1 MSSTNFRKIIIS
13 GKICRIGNKIAACAD
28 KEVEMKKEAV
38 FMKRL
43 FAAILCLCLLAGCGR
58 TDSTGDTCRTAEAPG
73 ESMVSDTMGGSGEKA
88 VSAGETFRIIQE
100 QPENLLLAKTDGN
113 SADVYTLSLRDAELT
128 LDGNAFDRNEP
139 GAYQSFPDGT
149 LTGALVEVAC
159 DLVLET
165 YPGQLAE
172 VTAVNIR
179 SDGFD
184 DRCALY
190 LRVLND
196 LWAVDEGLNSDIT
209 MLSVDLSQTGLSDS
223 EQAAVAWVFGGM
235 HDISETMTV
244 SYEELAAEGYLS
256 DTAPE
261 VDGIPHWKDGCLFT
275 ITEQNGQDSIHVE
288 QDSKNITGAD
298 PLPRTEEESGAAC
311 QLPPAEAGQG
321 QSDFCQPVKTE
332 GGEPDA
338 LQNTVTFDAQKW
350 RSALGAYF
358 FTDCT
363 ASRDAQG
370 HWGDYT
376 VGAAAIS

>member
-1 MSSTNFRKIIIS
+1 
-13 GKICRIGNKIAACAD
+13 
-28 KEVEMKKEAV
+28 
-38 FMKRL
+38 MKRL

-58 TDSTGDTCRTAEAPG
+58 TDSTGNTCRAEDEPTVGAEKAEPIG
-73 ESMVSDTMGGSGEKA
+73 ES
-88 VSAGETFRIIQE
+88 FRIIQE
-100 QPENLLLAKTDGN
+100 KPDWLLLAKEEGG
-113 SADVYTLSLRDAELT
+113 SAEVYTLSLRDVELT
-128 LDGNAFDRNEP
+128 LDGEAFERNEP
-139 GAYQSFPDGT
+139 GAYQRFPDGT

-223 EQAAVAWVFGGM
+223 EQAAVAWAFGGE
-235 HDISETMTV
+235 HGISQV
-244 SYEELAAEGYLS
+244 LSLNYEQLAAEGYLTGADPDS
-256 DTAPE
+256 DGMPCWE
-261 VDGIPHWKDGCLFT
+261 DGCLFT
-275 ITEQNGQDSIHVE
+275 ITEQETGDNELNG
-288 QDSKNITGAD
+288 A
-298 PLPRTEEESGAAC
+298 R
-311 QLPPAEAGQG
+311 
-321 QSDFCQPVKTE
+321 
-332 GGEPDA
+332 
-338 LQNTVTFDAQKW
+338 NTVTFDAQKW

-358 FTDCT
+358 FADCT
-363 ASRDAQG
+363 AEQALDG

-376 VGAAAIS
+376 VGSEAIS

>member
-1 MSSTNFRKIIIS
+1 
-13 GKICRIGNKIAACAD
+13 
-28 KEVEMKKEAV
+28 
-38 FMKRL
+38 MKRL

-73 ESMVSDTMGGSGEKA
+73 ESMVSDTMGDSGEKA

-113 SADVYTLSLRDAELT
+113 SADVYTLSLRDVELT

-209 MLSVDLSQTGLSDS
+209 MLSMDLSQTGLSDS
-223 EQAAVAWVFGGM
+223 EQAAVAWAFGGE
-235 HDISETMTV
+235 HGISQV
-244 SYEELAAEGYLS
+244 LSLNYEQLAAEGYLTGADPDS
-256 DTAPE
+256 
-261 VDGIPHWKDGCLFT
+261 DGIPCWEDGCLFT
-275 ITEQNGQDSIHVE
+275 ITEQETGDNELNG
-288 QDSKNITGAD
+288 A
-298 PLPRTEEESGAAC
+298 R
-311 QLPPAEAGQG
+311 
-321 QSDFCQPVKTE
+321 
-332 GGEPDA
+332 
-338 LQNTVTFDAQKW
+338 NTVTFDAQKW

-363 ASRDAQG
+363 ASRDVQG

>member
-1 MSSTNFRKIIIS
+1 
-13 GKICRIGNKIAACAD
+13 
-28 KEVEMKKEAV
+28 MKQ
-38 FMKRL
+38 L
-43 FAAILCLCLLAGCGR
+43 FAAMLCLCLLAGCGR
-58 TDSTGDTCRTAEAPG
+58 TDSTGNTCRTAEAPG

-139 GAYQSFPDGT
+139 GAYQSFPDGA
-149 LTGALVEVAC
+149 LTGALVEVAY

-235 HDISETMTV
+235 HDISETMTM

-275 ITEQNGQDSIHVE
+275 ITEQETGDNELNG
-288 QDSKNITGAD
+288 A
-298 PLPRTEEESGAAC
+298 R
-311 QLPPAEAGQG
+311 
-321 QSDFCQPVKTE
+321 
-332 GGEPDA
+332 
-338 LQNTVTFDAQKW
+338 NTVTFDAQKW

-363 ASRDAQG
+363 ASRDVQG

>member
-1 MSSTNFRKIIIS
+1 
-13 GKICRIGNKIAACAD
+13 
-28 KEVEMKKEAV
+28 MKQ
-38 FMKRL
+38 L

-58 TDSTGDTCRTAEAPG
+58 TDSTGNTCRTAEAPG

-149 LTGALVEVAC
+149 LTGALVEVAY

-223 EQAAVAWVFGGM
+223 EQAAVAWAFGGE
-235 HDISETMTV
+235 HGISQV
-244 SYEELAAEGYLS
+244 LSLNYEQLAAEGYLTGADPDS
-256 DTAPE
+256 
-261 VDGIPHWKDGCLFT
+261 DGIPCWEDGCLFT
-275 ITEQNGQDSIHVE
+275 ITEQETGDNELNG
-288 QDSKNITGAD
+288 A
-298 PLPRTEEESGAAC
+298 R
-311 QLPPAEAGQG
+311 
-321 QSDFCQPVKTE
+321 
-332 GGEPDA
+332 
-338 LQNTVTFDAQKW
+338 NTVTFDVQKW

-376 VGAAAIS
+376 VGSEAIS

>member
-1 MSSTNFRKIIIS
+1 
-13 GKICRIGNKIAACAD
+13 
-28 KEVEMKKEAV
+28 
-38 FMKRL
+38 MKRL

-58 TDSTGDTCRTAEAPG
+58 TDSTGNTCRAEEGSG

-113 SADVYTLSLRDAELT
+113 SADVYTLSLRDVELT

-149 LTGALVEVAC
+149 LTGALVEVAY

-165 YPGQLAE
+165 YPGQLGE

-223 EQAAVAWVFGGM
+223 EQAAVAWAFGGE
-235 HDISETMTV
+235 HGISQV
-244 SYEELAAEGYLS
+244 LSLNYEQLAAEGYLTGADPDS
-256 DTAPE
+256 
-261 VDGIPHWKDGCLFT
+261 DGIPCWEDGCLFT
-275 ITEQNGQDSIHVE
+275 ITEQETGDNELNG
-288 QDSKNITGAD
+288 A
-298 PLPRTEEESGAAC
+298 R
-311 QLPPAEAGQG
+311 
-321 QSDFCQPVKTE
+321 
-332 GGEPDA
+332 
-338 LQNTVTFDAQKW
+338 NTVTFDAQKW

>member
-1 MSSTNFRKIIIS
+1 
-13 GKICRIGNKIAACAD
+13 
-28 KEVEMKKEAV
+28 
-38 FMKRL
+38 MKRL
-43 FAAILCLCLLAGCGR
+43 FAAMLCLCLLAGCGGKG
-58 TDSTGDTCRTAEAPG
+58 STGDTCGTKDDPAAG
-73 ESMVSDTMGGSGEKA
+73 TEK
-88 VSAGETFRIIQE
+88 VEPAGETFRIIQE
-100 QPENLLLAKTDGN
+100 QPENLLLAKTGN
-113 SADVYTLSLRDAELT
+113 SADVYTLALRDVELT
-128 LDGNAFDRNEP
+128 LDGKAFDRNEP
-139 GAYQSFPDGT
+139 GAYQDLPGKT
-149 LTGALVEVAC
+149 LTGALVEVAY

-172 VTAVNIR
+172 VTAVNVR

-223 EQAAVAWVFGGM
+223 EQAAVAWVFGGE
-235 HDISETMTV
+235 HGISETMTK

-298 PLPRTEEESGAAC
+298 PMPRTEEESGAAC

-321 QSDFCQPVKTE
+321 QSDFCPVKTE
-332 GGEPDA
+332 SGEPDA

-358 FTDCT
+358 FTDCI
-363 ASRDAQG
+363 ASRDVQG

>member
-1 MSSTNFRKIIIS
+1 
-13 GKICRIGNKIAACAD
+13 
-28 KEVEMKKEAV
+28 
-38 FMKRL
+38 MKRL
-43 FAAILCLCLLAGCGR
+43 FAAMLCLCLLAGCGR
-58 TDSTGDTCRTAEAPG
+58 TDSTGNTCRTAEAPG

-113 SADVYTLSLRDAELT
+113 SADVYTLSLRDVELT

-139 GAYQSFPDGT
+139 GAHQDLPGKT
-149 LTGALVEVAC
+149 LTGALVEVAY

-172 VTAVNIR
+172 VTVVNIR

-209 MLSVDLSQTGLSDS
+209 MLSMDLSQTGLSDS

-235 HDISETMTV
+235 HDISETMTM

-256 DTAPE
+256 DTDPE

-275 ITEQNGQDSIHVE
+275 ITEQETGDNELNG
-288 QDSKNITGAD
+288 A
-298 PLPRTEEESGAAC
+298 R
-311 QLPPAEAGQG
+311 
-321 QSDFCQPVKTE
+321 
-332 GGEPDA
+332 
-338 LQNTVTFDAQKW
+338 NTVTFDAQKW

-358 FTDCT
+358 FADCT
-363 ASRDAQG
+363 AEQALDG

-376 VGAAAIS
+376 VGSEAIS

>member
-1 MSSTNFRKIIIS
+1 
-13 GKICRIGNKIAACAD
+13 
-28 KEVEMKKEAV
+28 
-38 FMKRL
+38 MKRL
-43 FAAILCLCLLAGCGR
+43 FAAMLCLCLLAGCGGKG
-58 TDSTGDTCRTAEAPG
+58 STGDT
-73 ESMVSDTMGGSGEKA
+73 SGTKDDPAAGIER
-88 VSAGETFRIIQE
+88 VEPAGETFRVIQE
-100 QPENLLLAKTDGN
+100 QPESLLLAKTGGGPG
-113 SADVYTLSLRDAELT
+113 DVYTLSLRDVELT

-139 GAYQSFPDGT
+139 GAYQRFPDGT
-149 LTGALVEVAC
+149 LTGALVEVAY

-172 VTAVNIR
+172 VTAVNLR

-235 HDISETMTV
+235 HDISGTMTM

-275 ITEQNGQDSIHVE
+275 ITEQETGDNELNG
-288 QDSKNITGAD
+288 A
-298 PLPRTEEESGAAC
+298 R
-311 QLPPAEAGQG
+311 
-321 QSDFCQPVKTE
+321 
-332 GGEPDA
+332 
-338 LQNTVTFDAQKW
+338 NTVTFDAQKW

-358 FTDCT
+358 FADCT
-363 ASRDAQG
+363 AEQALDG

>member
-1 MSSTNFRKIIIS
+1 
-13 GKICRIGNKIAACAD
+13 
-28 KEVEMKKEAV
+28 
-38 FMKRL
+38 MKRL

-58 TDSTGDTCRTAEAPG
+58 TDSTGNTCRAEDEPTVGAEKAEPIG
-73 ESMVSDTMGGSGEKA
+73 ES
-88 VSAGETFRIIQE
+88 FRIIQE

-113 SADVYTLSLRDAELT
+113 SADVYTLSLRDVELT

-149 LTGALVEVAC
+149 LTGALVEVAY

-235 HDISETMTV
+235 HDISETMTM
-244 SYEELAAEGYLS
+244 SYEKLAAEDYLTGAEQGADS
-256 DTAPE
+256 LPYWE
-261 VDGIPHWKDGCLFT
+261 NGCLFS
-275 ITEQNGQDSIHVE
+275 ITERETGDNELNG
-288 QDSKNITGAD
+288 A
-298 PLPRTEEESGAAC
+298 R
-311 QLPPAEAGQG
+311 
-321 QSDFCQPVKTE
+321 
-332 GGEPDA
+332 
-338 LQNTVTFDAQKW
+338 NTVTFDAQKW

-358 FTDCT
+358 FADCT
-363 ASRDAQG
+363 AEQALDG

-376 VGAAAIS
+376 VGSEAIS

>member
-1 MSSTNFRKIIIS
+1 
-13 GKICRIGNKIAACAD
+13 
-28 KEVEMKKEAV
+28 
-38 FMKRL
+38 MKRL
-43 FAAILCLCLLAGCGR
+43 FAAILCLCLLAGCGGKG
-58 TDSTGDTCRTAEAPG
+58 STGDTCRTAEAPG

-139 GAYQSFPDGT
+139 GAYQRFLDGT
-149 LTGALVEVAC
+149 LTGALVEVAY

-196 LWAVDEGLNSDIT
+196 LWDVDEGLNSDVT
-209 MLSVDLSQTGLSDS
+209 AVSVDLSQTSLLES
-223 EQAAVAWVFGGM
+223 EQAAVAWAFGGE
-235 HDISETMTV
+235 HGISQV
-244 SYEELAAEGYLS
+244 LSLNYEQLAAEGYLTGADPDS
-256 DTAPE
+256 DGMPCWE
-261 VDGIPHWKDGCLFT
+261 DGCLFT
-275 ITEQNGQDSIHVE
+275 ITEQETGDNELNG
-288 QDSKNITGAD
+288 A
-298 PLPRTEEESGAAC
+298 R
-311 QLPPAEAGQG
+311 
-321 QSDFCQPVKTE
+321 
-332 GGEPDA
+332 
-338 LQNTVTFDAQKW
+338 NTVTFDAQKW

-358 FTDCT
+358 FADCT
-363 ASRDAQG
+363 AEQALDG

>member
-1 MSSTNFRKIIIS
+1 
-13 GKICRIGNKIAACAD
+13 
-28 KEVEMKKEAV
+28 
-38 FMKRL
+38 MKRL

-58 TDSTGDTCRTAEAPG
+58 TDSTGNTCRTAEAPG

-113 SADVYTLSLRDAELT
+113 SADVYTLSLRDVELT

-165 YPGQLAE
+165 YPGQLGE

-223 EQAAVAWVFGGM
+223 EQAAVAWAFGGE
-235 HDISETMTV
+235 HGISQV
-244 SYEELAAEGYLS
+244 LSLNYEQLAAEGYLTGADPDS
-256 DTAPE
+256 
-261 VDGIPHWKDGCLFT
+261 DGIPCWEDGCLFT
-275 ITEQNGQDSIHVE
+275 ITEQETEDNELNG
-288 QDSKNITGAD
+288 A
-298 PLPRTEEESGAAC
+298 R
-311 QLPPAEAGQG
+311 
-321 QSDFCQPVKTE
+321 
-332 GGEPDA
+332 
-338 LQNTVTFDAQKW
+338 NTVTFDAQKW

>member
-1 MSSTNFRKIIIS
+1 
-13 GKICRIGNKIAACAD
+13 
-28 KEVEMKKEAV
+28 
-38 FMKRL
+38 MKRL
-43 FAAILCLCLLAGCGR
+43 FAAILCLCLLAGCSGKG
-58 TDSTGDTCRTAEAPG
+58 STGDTCRTAEAPG

-149 LTGALVEVAC
+149 LTGALVEVAY

-165 YPGQLAE
+165 YPGQLGE
-172 VTAVNIR
+172 VTVVNIR

-184 DRCALY
+184 DLCALY
-190 LRVLND
+190 LRVLDD

-235 HDISETMTV
+235 HDISETMTM
-244 SYEELAAEGYLS
+244 SYEKLAAEDYLTGAEQGADS
-256 DTAPE
+256 LPYWE
-261 VDGIPHWKDGCLFT
+261 NGCLFS
-275 ITEQNGQDSIHVE
+275 ITERETGDNELNG
-288 QDSKNITGAD
+288 A
-298 PLPRTEEESGAAC
+298 R
-311 QLPPAEAGQG
+311 
-321 QSDFCQPVKTE
+321 
-332 GGEPDA
+332 
-338 LQNTVTFDAQKW
+338 NTVTFDAQKW

-358 FTDCT
+358 FADCT
-363 ASRDAQG
+363 AEQALDG

-376 VGAAAIS
+376 VGSEAIS

>member
-1 MSSTNFRKIIIS
+1 
-13 GKICRIGNKIAACAD
+13 
-28 KEVEMKKEAV
+28 
-38 FMKRL
+38 MKRL

-58 TDSTGDTCRTAEAPG
+58 TDSTGNTCRAEEGSG
-73 ESMVSDTMGGSGEKA
+73 ESMVSDTMGGSSEKA

-113 SADVYTLSLRDAELT
+113 SGDVYTLSLRDVELT

-139 GAYQSFPDGT
+139 GAYQDLPGKT
-149 LTGALVEVAC
+149 LTGALVEVAY

-223 EQAAVAWVFGGM
+223 EQAAVAWAFGGE
-235 HDISETMTV
+235 HGISQV
-244 SYEELAAEGYLS
+244 LSLNYEQLAAEGYLTGADPDS
-256 DTAPE
+256 
-261 VDGIPHWKDGCLFT
+261 DGIPCWEDGCLFT
-275 ITEQNGQDSIHVE
+275 ITEQETGDNELNG
-288 QDSKNITGAD
+288 A
-298 PLPRTEEESGAAC
+298 R
-311 QLPPAEAGQG
+311 
-321 QSDFCQPVKTE
+321 
-332 GGEPDA
+332 
-338 LQNTVTFDAQKW
+338 NTVTFDAQKW

>member
-1 MSSTNFRKIIIS
+1 
-13 GKICRIGNKIAACAD
+13 
-28 KEVEMKKEAV
+28 
-38 FMKRL
+38 MKRL
-43 FAAILCLCLLAGCGR
+43 FAEMLCLCLLAGCGGMS
-58 TDSTGDTCRTAEAPG
+58 STGDTCGTKDDPAAG
-73 ESMVSDTMGGSGEKA
+73 TEK
-88 VSAGETFRIIQE
+88 VEPAGETFRIIQE
-100 QPENLLLAKTDGN
+100 QPDSLLLAKTGGGP
-113 SADVYTLSLRDAELT
+113 ADVYTLSLRDVELT

-139 GAYQSFPDGT
+139 GAYQRFPDGA
-149 LTGALVEVAC
+149 LTGALVEVAY

-235 HDISETMTV
+235 HDISETMTM

-256 DTAPE
+256 DTNSE
-261 VDGIPHWKDGCLFT
+261 VDGIPHWRDGCLFT
-275 ITEQNGQDSIHVE
+275 ITEQNGQDSK
-288 QDSKNITGAD
+288 DITGAD
-298 PLPRTEEESGAAC
+298 PMPRTEEESGAAC
-311 QLPPAEAGQG
+311 QLPLAEAGQG
-321 QSDFCQPVKTE
+321 QSDFCPVKTE
-332 GGEPDA
+332 SGEPDA
-338 LQNTVTFDAQKW
+338 LQNTVSFDAQKW

>member
-1 MSSTNFRKIIIS
+1 
-13 GKICRIGNKIAACAD
+13 
-28 KEVEMKKEAV
+28 
-38 FMKRL
+38 MKRL
-43 FAAILCLCLLAGCGR
+43 FAAMLCLCLLAGCGR
-58 TDSTGDTCRTAEAPG
+58 TGSTGNTCRTAEAPG

-113 SADVYTLSLRDAELT
+113 SADVYTLSLRDVELT

-139 GAYQSFPDGT
+139 GAHQDLPGKT
-149 LTGALVEVAC
+149 LTGALVEVAY

-172 VTAVNIR
+172 VTVVNIR

-223 EQAAVAWVFGGM
+223 EPAAVVWVFGGM
-235 HDISETMTV
+235 HDISETMTM

-256 DTAPE
+256 DTDPE
-261 VDGIPHWKDGCLFT
+261 VDGIPHWRDGCLFT
-275 ITEQNGQDSIHVE
+275 ITEQETGDNELNG
-288 QDSKNITGAD
+288 A
-298 PLPRTEEESGAAC
+298 R
-311 QLPPAEAGQG
+311 
-321 QSDFCQPVKTE
+321 
-332 GGEPDA
+332 
-338 LQNTVTFDAQKW
+338 NTVTFDAQKW

>member
-1 MSSTNFRKIIIS
+1 
-13 GKICRIGNKIAACAD
+13 
-28 KEVEMKKEAV
+28 
-38 FMKRL
+38 
-43 FAAILCLCLLAGCGR
+43 
-58 TDSTGDTCRTAEAPG
+58 
-73 ESMVSDTMGGSGEKA
+73 MVSDTMGGSGEKA

-128 LDGNAFDRNEP
+128 LDGNAFDRNEL

-149 LTGALVEVAC
+149 LTGALVEVAY

-179 SDGFD
+179 SDGLD

-223 EQAAVAWVFGGM
+223 EQAAVAWAFGGE
-235 HDISETMTV
+235 HGISQV
-244 SYEELAAEGYLS
+244 LSLNYEQLAAEGYL
-256 DTAPE
+256 
-261 VDGIPHWKDGCLFT
+261 
-275 ITEQNGQDSIHVE
+275 
-288 QDSKNITGAD
+288 TGAD
-298 PLPRTEEESGAAC
+298 PMPRTEEERGAAC

-332 GGEPDA
+332 SGEPDA

>member
-1 MSSTNFRKIIIS
+1 
-13 GKICRIGNKIAACAD
+13 
-28 KEVEMKKEAV
+28 
-38 FMKRL
+38 
-43 FAAILCLCLLAGCGR
+43 
-58 TDSTGDTCRTAEAPG
+58 
-73 ESMVSDTMGGSGEKA
+73 MVSDTMGGSSEKA

-100 QPENLLLAKTDGN
+100 QPENLLLAKADGGPG
-113 SADVYTLSLRDAELT
+113 DVYTLSLRDVELT

-139 GAYQSFPDGT
+139 GAYQDLPGKT
-149 LTGALVEVAC
+149 LTGALVEVAY

-223 EQAAVAWVFGGM
+223 EQAAVAWAFGGE
-235 HDISETMTV
+235 HGISQV
-244 SYEELAAEGYLS
+244 LSLNYEQLAAEGYLTGADPDS
-256 DTAPE
+256 
-261 VDGIPHWKDGCLFT
+261 DGIPCWEDGCLFT
-275 ITEQNGQDSIHVE
+275 ITEQETGDNELNG
-288 QDSKNITGAD
+288 A
-298 PLPRTEEESGAAC
+298 R
-311 QLPPAEAGQG
+311 
-321 QSDFCQPVKTE
+321 
-332 GGEPDA
+332 
-338 LQNTVTFDAQKW
+338 NTVTFDAQKW

-363 ASRDAQG
+363 ASRDVQG

>member
-1 MSSTNFRKIIIS
+1 
-13 GKICRIGNKIAACAD
+13 
-28 KEVEMKKEAV
+28 MKQ
-38 FMKRL
+38 L
-43 FAAILCLCLLAGCGR
+43 FVAILCLCLLTGCGR
-58 TDSTGDTCRTAEAPG
+58 TDSTGNTCRAE
-73 ESMVSDTMGGSGEKA
+73 EGSGDGDVPGKTEETGA
-88 VSAGETFRIIQE
+88 DAGGELFRIIRSQDGAA
-100 QPENLLLAKTDGN
+100 PLLLAKESGGPG
-113 SADVYTLSLRDAELT
+113 DVYTLSPTTVEPT
-128 LDGNAFDRNEP
+128 LDGRSTAAMDLVYTP
-139 GAYQSFPDGT
+139 GT
-149 LTGALVEVAC
+149 LLEITYGS
-159 DLVLET
+159 VLET

-223 EQAAVAWVFGGM
+223 EQAAVAWVFGGE
-235 HDISETMTV
+235 HGISETMTK

-275 ITEQNGQDSIHVE
+275 ITEQNGQDIIPA
-288 QDSKNITGAD
+288 ITGAD
-298 PLPRTEEESGAAC
+298 PLPRTEEESSAAC

-338 LQNTVTFDAQKW
+338 LQNTVTFNAQKW

-363 ASRDAQG
+363 ASRDVQG

>member
-1 MSSTNFRKIIIS
+1 
-13 GKICRIGNKIAACAD
+13 
-28 KEVEMKKEAV
+28 
-38 FMKRL
+38 MKRL

-58 TDSTGDTCRTAEAPG
+58 TDSTGNTCRAEEGSG

-128 LDGNAFDRNEP
+128 LDGNAFDRNEL

-149 LTGALVEVAC
+149 LTGALVEVAY

-179 SDGFD
+179 SDGLD

-223 EQAAVAWVFGGM
+223 EQAAVAWAFGGE
-235 HDISETMTV
+235 HGISQV
-244 SYEELAAEGYLS
+244 LSLNYEQLAAEGYL
-256 DTAPE
+256 
-261 VDGIPHWKDGCLFT
+261 
-275 ITEQNGQDSIHVE
+275 
-288 QDSKNITGAD
+288 TGAD
-298 PLPRTEEESGAAC
+298 PMPRTEEESGAAC

-332 GGEPDA
+332 SGEPDA